1 MNLTELAVKR
11 PIATTMVFIALSVLG
26 AVSYYLLPVQMLPNL
41 VFPQLQMQVWMQ
53 GASPEELEETLRDA
67 ETSSHESSVDL
78 QLA

>member
-53 GASPEELEETLRDA
+53 GASP
-67 ETSSHESSVDL
+67 
-78 QLA
+78 